1 MTIRYYTQDNDFTSI
16 IDFFI
21 NQLSKQDNE
30 QSKLIKT
37 KIKVLYDH
45 NFFKLFKQV
54 ITLLPIKD
62 MKNDEL
68 SFFVKEKVFSH
79 FITDDLS
86 FEDENFDDYSKTFLI
101 DYVNFN
107 CNLKIYKI
115 SEKLLNNKKIP
126 LNILETELF
135 TLKDFIISENLSN
148 LDYVL
153 NSFNEYLK
161 NSIEYENYENIF
173 ISWKI
178 VDTINT
184 HKYHLMNYLDLITL
198 KLEEINITSKS
209 NESNKKSNNYDL
221 RMIDDKILINLYKE
235 LERNE
240 FINIFETSCNQFI
253 EVLKKD
259 WNEHKSIIHLKMD
272 NIQLNFFLIN
282 LNKLLKIKISLSKI
296 EQAKNIYNKN
306 GIIKAYSVSAS
317 YSESLSKGSEP
328 KRIKEILSIFKK
340 IN

>member
-1 MTIRYYTQDNDFTSI
+1 M
-16 IDFFI
+16 
-21 NQLSKQDNE
+21 
-30 QSKLIKT
+30 
-37 KIKVLYDH
+37 
-45 NFFKLFKQV
+45 
-54 ITLLPIKD
+54 
-62 MKNDEL
+62 
-68 SFFVKEKVFSH
+68 
-79 FITDDLS
+79 
-86 FEDENFDDYSKTFLI
+86 
-101 DYVNFN
+101 
-107 CNLKIYKI
+107 
-115 SEKLLNNKKIP
+115 
-126 LNILETELF
+126 ETELF

-272 NIQLNFFLIN
+272 NIQLNFF
-282 LNKLLKIKISLSKI
+282 
-296 EQAKNIYNKN
+296 
-306 GIIKAYSVSAS
+306 
-317 YSESLSKGSEP
+317 
-328 KRIKEILSIFKK
+328 
-340 IN
+340 